1 MKKGNDGYY
10 RKTFTFD
17 GKRYSVRATT
27 PELLY
32 EKLAKMKSDLKNGT
46 KVVNGN
52 TLVGQWAFEWLDTYK
67 KDSVRKRT
75 YDRYVGSLNNILIPA
90 IGNMRIKDVR
100 QVHLQRVLNSLKGKS
115 EDYAR
120 KIRQMLYSIFDKA
133 KKSNMIL
140 DNPAE
145 DLDLP
150 MVRPGM
156 SRRTITAEERERILA
171 LCETHRAGLWVL
183 TMLYC
188 GLRPGE
194 TIPLTWNDIDFDRA
208 VLKISKAYE
217 RGNTEFKEPKSM
229 AGIREV
235 PIPAPLM
242 EKLKEYCPKD
252 KPFDF
257 VFQQFDH
264 TKNRNPTG
272 DHHTLGT
279 LRSLWDD
286 FKTELDISMGAR
298 YEERGQRKKK
308 VVTLSVVADDLVP
321 YCLRHTYCTDLEAA
335 GVPIN
340 VASRLM
346 GHANISITSKVYTHN
361 SAAAFDNAA
370 NAINQYFGKEKKV
383 GDTPSDTFKPEKN
396 RKKPC

>member
-10 RKTFTFD
+10 RKTFTYD

-32 EKLAKMKSDLKNGT
+32 EKLAKMKADLKNGT
-46 KVVNGN
+46 TVVNGN
-52 TLVGQWAFEWLDTYK
+52 TLVKQWAFEWLDTYK
-67 KDSVRKRT
+67 KESVGKRA
-75 YDRYVGSLNNILIPA
+75 YDRYVGRLNNILIPA

-100 QVHLQRVLNSLKGKS
+100 QVHLQRVMNGLKGKS
-115 EDYAR
+115 KDHAV
-120 KIRQMLYSIFDKA
+120 KTRQMLYSIFDKA
-133 KKSNMIL
+133 KKSKMIL
-140 DNPAE
+140 ENPAE

-150 MVRPGM
+150 SVKPPVK
-156 SRRTITAEERERILA
+156 RRALTDIEREHILA

-208 VLKISKAYE
+208 ILKVTKAYD
-217 RGNTEFKEPKSM
+217 RGTGNFKEPKSA
-229 AGIREV
+229 AGIREI
-235 PIPAPLM
+235 PIPDTLM
-242 EKLKEYCPKD
+242 EKFVAARPKD
-252 KPFDF
+252 RPFDF
-257 VFQQFDH
+257 VFQQVDQ
-264 TKNRNPTG
+264 TKEKKPNG
-272 DHHTLGT
+272 KHHTEI
-279 LRSLWDD
+279 SLINLWND
-286 FKTELDISMGAR
+286 FKTELDISMGAK

-308 VVTLSVVADDLVP
+308 VVTLSLVADDLIP
-321 YCLRHTYCTDLEAA
+321 YYLRHTYCTDLEVA

-346 GHANISITSKVYTHN
+346 GHADISVTARIYTHKTDAALD
-361 SAAAFDNAA
+361 SAAA
-370 NAINQYFGKEKKV
+370 AINNYISKKS
-383 GDTPSDTFKPEKN
+383 GDTPSDTSKTEKN